1 MRCPQC
7 GEETPD
13 EEWNCISCRM
23 NLYWASQHHD
33 DLAELREEKGLPRV
47 APSPPFLI
55 QAHKDTA
62 EARTEKGGQV
72 EGKVRSVARKVMRN
86 QS

>member
-7 GEETPD
+7 GEETPED
-13 EEWNCISCRM
+13 GWNCVSCRI
-23 NLYWASQHHD
+23 NLYWASKHHD
-33 DLAELREEKGLPRV
+33 DLAELREKKGLPRV

-55 QAHKDTA
+55 QAHKDAA
-62 EARTEKGGQV
+62 EARIESGGQV
-72 EGKVRSVARKVMRN
+72 EGKARSVARRSLDN